1 MSSFE
6 HLDALRRLNKELLQ
20 KLKRKTENLQHQNL
34 DCSIK
39 LLENETK
46 TTESVCDVWKLVNS
60 SARDR
65 KPLTERSRSSLN
77 VSDAFINLSVSGTC
91 SKVARNAL
99 CKPRDVVKTSKLAD
113 SIIENQSSFSRETCS
128 SLRNKIL
135 EEMSD
140 CLPDEERK
148 FPSEDAT
155 CDVLL
160 QDEGNSRL
168 HVQFN
173 PTGTMQPKSVIS
185 QDKGESVV
193 GRVRFADNEL
203 ETVSK
208 SERRHVQPL
217 LGYDWIAGLLD
228 AESSLSDRS
237 EDFFSDLHNFRRVNK
252 EECVH
257 SVSSWLPVAADF
269 WTPSVEDNVT
279 NHECT
284 PDTHQCT
291 FCYRI
296 NSRLFATPL
305 DPQAACPV
313 CKMPKEKHPHTE
325 NEPAFIRVSIPHAT
339 LLPAYRYKAHR
350 RCSFDPSDSLGLPS
364 HCLSGWSN
372 ISMGAGSEM
381 SNLDLRSSLEIRPN
395 TGTVPSAQPENQLDV
410 SRSRASGCQL
420 SGQLLDVSR
429 LARYQF
435 QHLASMRTK
444 PNKSSY
450 PFY

>member
-6 HLDALRRLNKELLQ
+6 HLDALRRRNKELLQ
-20 KLKRKTENLQHQNL
+20 KLNRKTENMQRQNL

-39 LLENETK
+39 HVENETK

-77 VSDAFINLSVSGTC
+77 VSDAFINLSVSGNR
-91 SKVARNAL
+91 SKVVRNAL
-99 CKPRDVVKTSKLAD
+99 CNPRDVVKTSKLA
-113 SIIENQSSFSRETCS
+113 
-128 SLRNKIL
+128 
-135 EEMSD
+135 EMSD
-140 CLPDEERK
+140 CLPEEERK

-155 CDVLL
+155 SDVLL
-160 QDEGNSRL
+160 QDQGNSRL
-168 HVQFN
+168 HVRFN

-185 QDKGESVV
+185 QEKGESVV

-208 SERRHVQPL
+208 SERRRVQPL

-237 EDFFSDLHNFRRVNK
+237 EDFFSELRTFRRVNK

-279 NHECT
+279 NHERT
-284 PDTHQCT
+284 TDTHQCT

-325 NEPAFIRVSIPHAT
+325 NEPAFIRVSIPRAT

-381 SNLDLRSSLEIRPN
+381 SNLDLRSSMEIRPN

-410 SRSRASGCQL
+410 SRSRASGCQR
-420 SGQLLDVSR
+420 SDQLLDVSR

-450 PFY
+450 PFYLFSH

>member
-6 HLDALRRLNKELLQ
+6 HLDDLRRRNKELLQ
-20 KLKRKTENLQHQNL
+20 KLQRITENMQRHNL

-39 LLENETK
+39 HLEHETK
-46 TTESVCDVWKLVNS
+46 TTESVCDVWKLMNG

-77 VSDAFINLSVSGTC
+77 GSDAFINLSVSGDR

-99 CKPRDVVKTSKLAD
+99 CKPRDVVKTSKLAV
-113 SIIENQSSFSRETCS
+113 
-128 SLRNKIL
+128 
-135 EEMSD
+135 EMSD
-140 CLPDEERK
+140 CLPGEERK
-148 FPSEDAT
+148 FPSEDTT
-155 CDVLL
+155 CNVLL
-160 QDEGNSRL
+160 QDQGNSCL
-168 HVQFN
+168 HVRFN
-173 PTGTMQPKSVIS
+173 PTGTMQPKSIIS

-193 GRVRFADNEL
+193 GRVRFPPADNEL

-208 SERRHVQPL
+208 SERLRVQPL

-237 EDFFSDLHNFRRVNK
+237 EEFFSELRTFRRVNK

-257 SVSSWLPVAADF
+257 SVFSWLPVAADL
-269 WTPSVEDNVT
+269 WTPSVEDDVT
-279 NHECT
+279 NLKRT
-284 PDTHQCT
+284 PDTHKCT

-313 CKMPKEKHPHTE
+313 CKIPKEKHPYTE
-325 NEPAFIRVSIPHAT
+325 NESAFIRVSIPRTT

-381 SNLDLRSSLEIRPN
+381 SSLDLRSSMEIRPN
-395 TGTVPSAQPENQLDV
+395 TATMPSAQPENHLDV
-410 SRSRASGCQL
+410 SRSRASGCQR
-420 SGQLLDVSR
+420 SDQLLDVSR
-429 LARYQF
+429 LAQYQF